1 MIFCSDILRFFFT
14 STLLCWNG
22 SKILVQTQ
30 SLLAKEKPIFYV
42 NTFILFIGHIYR
54 MLTGKVSTA
63 NFFLRVQ
70 QKHSLGVPFPL
81 PKTNLLSLDYKKRL
95 LMVKTKIY

>member
-22 SKILVQTQ
+22 SKILVKTQ

-63 NFFLRVQ
+63 NFFF
-70 QKHSLGVPFPL
+70 KSTA
-81 PKTNLLSLDYKKRL
+81 KTFIRGSIPP
-95 LMVKTKIY
+95 TKNQLAKFGL